1 MARREWSEEE
11 EETLL
16 EHLKSLVDGGI
27 WQNENGWFIPASF
40 VVLET
45 QMRASFPQGGITKFH
60 IEAKMKYWK
69 ATCFQLQ
76 DMLQISGFGWNEN
89 ENRLAVENEVWNEFV
104 KVNRQLRNMRDMQ
117 FPMFNRWSHCFVRF
131 RG

>member
-1 MARREWSEEE
+1 MARGEWSEEE

-16 EHLKSLVDGGI
+16 ENLMSLVDAGL
-27 WQNENGWFIPASF
+27 WQNENGWLISASF

-45 QMRASFPQGGITKFH
+45 QMQASFPQGGIKKFH
-60 IEAKMKYWK
+60 IESKMKYWK
-69 ATCFQLQ
+69 ATCFRLQ
-76 DMLQISGFGWNEN
+76 DMLQIFGFGWNEN

-104 KVNRQLRNMRDMQ
+104 KVNRQFRNMRDMQ